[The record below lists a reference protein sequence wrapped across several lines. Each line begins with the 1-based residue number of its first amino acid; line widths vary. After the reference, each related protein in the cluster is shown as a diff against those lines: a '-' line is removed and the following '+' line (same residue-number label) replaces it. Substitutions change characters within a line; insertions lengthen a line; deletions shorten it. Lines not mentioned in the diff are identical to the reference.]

1 METMEE
7 EMSGKKSFLV
17 YFDAYP
23 CLEGL
28 NMEQRGQLFTA
39 LFRYAIDAAKG
50 ELSPQD
56 ALDRLH
62 GLSPETRIAFLFLA
76 STVCRDTAAWR
87 KKKANCSQAAQ
98 RRNSRSQAAQRRN
111 SRSQA
116 AQSAPKPAGC
126 GQEQDI
132 WWMGKYIRQRDAAHP
147 PKDGSGPPRPC
158 LPPEE
163 PAGDEERP
171 DR

>member
-98 RRNSRSQAAQRRN
+98 RRNSRSQ
-111 SRSQA
+111 
-116 AQSAPKPAGC
+116 SAPKPAGC
-126 GQEQDI
+126 EPEQDI
-132 WWMGKYIRQRDAAHP
+132 CWMGKYIRQRDAAHP
-147 PKDGSGPPRPC
+147 PNDGSGPPRPC

>member
-111 SRSQA
+111 SRSQ
-116 AQSAPKPAGC
+116 SAPKPAGC
-126 GQEQDI
+126 EPEQDI
-132 WWMGKYIRQRDAAHP
+132 CWMGKYIRQRDAAHP

-163 PAGDEERP
+163 PTGDEERP